1 MVETIS
7 YVKAPNTIS
16 GMWHMLSWCD
26 ASRSHNR
33 ALRKNLL
40 NASMHSARELIQ
52 DIKAHLQRRRTCY
65 SSAKNTLHFC
75 FSITQ
80 GCSNTNK
87 ATGWEPPQVCNCLS
101 LVTWSCPWPLWAHYS
116 YWEKDRLDY
125 LNFRAYIQAHSS
137 ITVTLRTE
145 VE

>member
-1 MVETIS
+1 MWKHLTPSLVCDICSADATLQEATIEH
-7 YVKAPNTIS
+7 S
-16 GMWHMLSWCD
+16 GRIYWMPQCTVPG
-26 ASRSHNR
+26 SRT
-33 ALRKNLL
+33 L
-40 NASMHSARELIQ
+40 ELVQ